1 MTPRALVLGGAEPAG
16 PVAPKAARLHDTARA
31 GLPVPRGAIV
41 PEEAAARLR
50 RCATRDPRSR
60 LAAAGLVASGGP
72 VAGGLV
78 AAPARVAVRS
88 AFEGE
93 DAEGSAQAGR
103 YTSLLDVDGADP
115 AALLAAIETVR
126 ASGGGQGRASGGGR
140 VRACG
145 GGDAPPRRDV
155 LLLAMV
161 PARHAGVAATE
172 TDHLDDVVAWTDG
185 LADRL
190 LAGRVT
196 GRRLLLERLEPL
208 ERPRVPA
215 GAPPFAA
222 RLARLLRRVRLVL
235 GRGDWDVE
243 WADDGQTC
251 WLLQVR
257 PLTRG
262 IVRDEVLTVANHK
275 EILPALP
282 SAFMTSLIADTAPR
296 LFGYYR
302 AADATLPAGRPFV
315 EVVAGRPFLNRSLL
329 RDLLRHLGLPTRLV
343 TDAMGGAAGLDEPDV
358 GPRPVRLA
366 RKLPALARL
375 GVRQLGVTG
384 SARRTGALLRRA
396 AAPRPA
402 SFREAVAVA
411 EACYAGLVTEMFGLA
426 NAMSLPVAALAR
438 AGVLA
443 ELGREGRSAATRM
456 ATDLDDLRAL
466 VATRPGAAEALRGGA
481 LPDDPEVR
489 AGWSRYLAAHGHRG
503 IYESDLARPRFAE
516 DPAALLAV
524 AATPPREPASAPR
537 RSWRARA
544 LAPLWRAARG
554 TIATR
559 ERLRSEAMTAF
570 ADLRAGLLALAA
582 TAEADGRLPRAEDL
596 WLLAVDEARAL
607 DDGWRLAPAEAA
619 RRREERARL
628 AGYRFPEVFRRSDD
642 PERFRT
648 GGVDPRPPRTRL
660 RGRSLTRGEVEGV
673 AWRRDEPATAPPTR
687 ADGSAVVL
695 VAPSVD
701 AGWVPTFAHCA
712 AVVVET
718 GGDLSHGSIVLR
730 ELGLPAVTAVD
741 GATSAIADGDRV
753 RVRADVG
760 VVERLGV
767 A

>member
-1 MTPRALVLGGAEPAG
+1 VTARALELGGAAPAG
-16 PVAPKAARLHDTARA
+16 PLAPKAARLHDAAGA

-41 PEEAAARLR
+41 PDEAFAPLRHGAAG
-50 RCATRDPRSR
+50 APRAR
-60 LAAAGLVASGGP
+60 LAALGLAASGDRGR
-72 VAGGLV
+72 GGLLEV
-78 AAPARVAVRS
+78 PARVAVRS
-88 AFEGE
+88 AFAGE
-93 DAEGSAQAGR
+93 DAEGAAQAGR

-115 AALLAAIETVR
+115 AALLAAIEEVRASGRGQVR
-126 ASGGGQGRASGGGR
+126 ASGGGQGPASGGG
-140 VRACG
+140 G
-145 GGDAPPRRDV
+145 APRRRDV
-155 LLLAMV
+155 LLVAMV

-172 TDHLDDVVAWTDG
+172 ADHLDDVVAWTDG

-196 GRRLLLERLEPL
+196 GRRSLLERLEPF
-208 ERPRVPA
+208 ERPRAPA

-222 RLARLLRRVRLVL
+222 RLARLLRGVRLVL

-243 WADDGQTC
+243 WADDGRTC
-251 WLLQVR
+251 WLVQVR

-282 SAFMTSLIADTAPR
+282 STFMTSLIADASPR

-302 AADATLPAGRPFV
+302 AADPTLPAGRPFV

-358 GPRPVRLA
+358 GARPARLA
-366 RKLPALARL
+366 RKAPALARL
-375 GVRQLGVTG
+375 GVRQLGVAG

-396 AAPRPA
+396 AATRPA

-426 NAMSLPVAALAR
+426 NAMSLPVAVLAR

-466 VATRPGAAEALRGGA
+466 VATRPGAAEALRGGG
-481 LPDDPEVR
+481 LPDDQEVR
-489 AGWSRYLAAHGHRG
+489 AAWSRYLAAHGHRG

-524 AATPPREPASAPR
+524 AATPPRAAAPAPPR
-537 RSWRARA
+537 SLRARA
-544 LAPLWRAARG
+544 LTPVWRAAQA
-554 TIATR
+554 TITSR
-559 ERLRSEAMTAF
+559 ERLRSEAMMAF
-570 ADLRAGLLALAA
+570 ADLRAGLLRLAA
-582 TAEADGRLPRAEDL
+582 TAEADGRLPRAADL
-596 WLLAVDEARAL
+596 WLLDVDEARAL
-607 DDGWRLAPAEAA
+607 DDGWRLEPAEAA
-619 RRREERARL
+619 RRRGERERL

-642 PERFRT
+642 PERFRAAHA
-648 GGVDPRPPRTRL
+648 PRPAGARL
-660 RGRSLTRGEVEGV
+660 HGRPLTRGDVEGV
-673 AWRRDEPATAPPTR
+673 AWRRDEPATAAPAR
-687 ADGSAVVL
+687 ADGAAVVL

-730 ELGLPAVTAVD
+730 ELGLPAITAVD
-741 GATSAIADGDRV
+741 GATAAIADGDRV
-753 RVRADVG
+753 RVRADAG
-760 VVERLGV
+760 VVERLDVG
-767 A
+767 